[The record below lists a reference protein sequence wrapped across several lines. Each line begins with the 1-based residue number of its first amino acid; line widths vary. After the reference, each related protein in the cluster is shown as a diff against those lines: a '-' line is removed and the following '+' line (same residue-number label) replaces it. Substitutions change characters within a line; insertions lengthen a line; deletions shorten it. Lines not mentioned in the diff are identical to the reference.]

1 MQQKKLVWG
10 ASQTRWKKTAAKT
23 NLSLHRNI
31 NSCDFFF
38 GQNIS
43 CEEGQHLGAHVKL
56 RLFVF
61 NFGTS
66 GADLSKIKS
75 SNVGQKG

>member
-1 MQQKKLVWG
+1 MGSITDKMGKKLLQK
-10 ASQTRWKKTAAKT
+10 QTFSFIVTLTAV
-23 NLSLHRNI
+23 S
-31 NSCDFFF
+31 FFW
-38 GQNIS
+38 QNIS

-56 RLFVF
+56 RPFVIF

-75 SNVGQKG
+75 INVG